1 MTGLFLYATNK
12 DIWFVSILLFS
23 FMKIKITFFA
33 LFLFMALSGISQR
46 KFSEGTINYD
56 IVINTGSDK
65 PQAADFLDGA
75 TSTVYVKGNKSRTE
89 MVSSLGTQATIID
102 GTSGNIV
109 VLKEYGDQKY
119 LIELTPTEWKDANK
133 RYEGAN
139 FNYTDETKTILGYQC
154 KKAIGKLTDGTAFTV
169 WYTPDLVPENKDFQN
184 ANKSLPGLAME
195 YEASLGKLNVT
206 YTVSKITLGPVTA
219 AKFDLPKTG
228 YRVMTYAESKGNK

>member
-1 MTGLFLYATNK
+1 MKTKIVFLGSLMVL
-12 DIWFVSILLFS
+12 WLS
-23 FMKIKITFFA
+23 
-33 LFLFMALSGISQR
+33 ALSQK

-75 TSTVYVKGNKSRTE
+75 TSTVYIKGNKSRTE

-102 GTSGNIV
+102 DAKNTIS

-119 LIELTPTEWKDANK
+119 LIQLTPADWKDANK
-133 RYEGAN
+133 RYEGVT
-139 FNYTDETKTILGYQC
+139 FSFTTETKTIAGYNC
-154 KKAIGKLTDGTAFTV
+154 KKAIGKLANGTNFSV

-195 YEASLGKLNVT
+195 YEASMGSLIVT
-206 YTVSKITLGPVTA
+206 YTVSKISFSPVPA
-219 AKFDLPKTG
+219 VRFDLPKTG
-228 YRVMTYAESKGNK
+228 YRVLTYAESKGGK